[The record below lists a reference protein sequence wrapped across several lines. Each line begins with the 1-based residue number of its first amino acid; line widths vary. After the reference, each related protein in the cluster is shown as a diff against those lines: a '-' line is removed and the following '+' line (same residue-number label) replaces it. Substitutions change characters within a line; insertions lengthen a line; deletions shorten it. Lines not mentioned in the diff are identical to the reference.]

1 MITFVIFTSYTFI
14 SLNRFIYIFHEK
26 KRDTNIMRS
35 LFIALKTYEHKAIMT
50 TCNAIYNFHS
60 VDQPSMPSVLNISN
74 SLQKY

>member
-1 MITFVIFTSYTFI
+1 M
-14 SLNRFIYIFHEK
+14 
-26 KRDTNIMRS
+26 KRDKNIMRS